1 MVCDTT
7 VEMNRLQPHVAAKTK
22 KKKAMLSK
30 TGKTQKIHAVGFK
43 LYKFFS
49 IGTNNSPSL

>member
-7 VEMNRLQPHVAAKTK
+7 VEMNRLQPYVAAKT

-30 TGKTQKIHAVGFK
+30 TGKTQKIHAVGFN